1 MTHGG
6 FDAFRWCR
14 LCGMGFE
21 VHVVVNLKKAPS
33 EALMTALDH
42 KFEAASHQH
51 RTTTVS
57 LTEHVSVSNEADAV
71 EFVRALVLDAV
82 PPGSKIVEI
91 NAEAD

>member
-1 MTHGG
+1 MG
-6 FDAFRWCR
+6 FD
-14 LCGMGFE
+14 

-42 KFEAASHQH
+42 KFEAATHQH

-71 EFVRALVLDAV
+71 EFVRALVLEAI
-82 PPGSKIVEI
+82 PPGSKIIEI
-91 NAEAD
+91 HAEAD